1 MTGSAPTVLIV
12 EDQRGLAEAYETVV
26 GMEYETRLAT
36 SGHEALEAMDEAV
49 DVVLLDRRMPGMS
62 GDEVLA
68 TFTERGFSA
77 MVAMLTAVEPG
88 VDIVEMAFDA
98 YVTKP
103 IDNEELLDLID
114 TLHQRSEYG
123 ERVQQFF
130 SLAGKKSALEDASKD
145 DTDEYAQ
152 VLTEMQTLHE
162 EVGPVLED
170 VSEQIDPH
178 LQAG

>member
-26 GMEYETRLAT
+26 GMDYDTRLAT
-36 SGHEALEAMDEAV
+36 SGDDALEAMDESV

-68 TFTERGFSA
+68 EFTEQGFSA

-103 IDNEELLDLID
+103 IDNEELLDLVD
-114 TLHQRSEYG
+114 TLLQRSEYD

-130 SLAGKKSALEDASKD
+130 SLAAKKSALEAANKG
-145 DTDEYAQ
+145 DTDEYDQ
-152 VLTEMQTLHE
+152 VITEMQTLHE
-162 EVGPVLED
+162 ELGSVLEE
-170 VSEQIDPH
+170 VSEQIDPR
-178 LQAG
+178 LQAD